1 VGSGGPRSS
10 LGFWSPRP
18 LASFAAA
25 DGGREAQA
33 LGLRRLPLSSAAA
46 WASCRGRPGVRPQ
59 TSDGRAPVSQHT
71 GALAPRTQRQQRDHG
86 GTEVGLWSVL
96 DGAVPAH
103 PLGVA
108 DPWSPEARAK
118 LQGEAE
124 RAGPGEGTPEEETRG
139 GRGEAGVSDALT
151 RGLRAGAGVSR
162 GQSVPGTADTP
173 GSGESCRA
181 SPEKALGTWTLGG
194 TRVREWVPDGRGA
207 CEASRGLTS
216 AFSQVQWPRRFYTCF
231 PLVS

>member
-1 VGSGGPRSS
+1 MGSGGPRSS

-25 DGGREAQA
+25 DGGRGPQA
-33 LGLRRLPLSSAAA
+33 LGLCRLPLPSAAA
-46 WASCRGRPGVRPQ
+46 WASCRSRSGVRPQ

-96 DGAVPAH
+96 DGEVPAH

-108 DPWSPEARAK
+108 DPWSREARAK

-124 RAGPGEGTPEEETRG
+124 RAGPGEGTPEEEMRG

-162 GQSVPGTADTP
+162 GQSVQAPRTPPGA
-173 GSGESCRA
+173 ERA
-181 SPEKALGTWTLGG
+181 
-194 TRVREWVPDGRGA
+194 DGRARRRPWG
-207 CEASRGLTS
+207 RGLWEGPEYES
-216 AFSQVQWPRRFYTCF
+216 GCLMGGEPVRR
-231 PLVS
+231 PAD